1 MPLFNS
7 QQPNDSGIR
16 WWGAAATGVVELLVL
31 FALGIAVVRYLE
43 WSSDAAQAEFM
54 NAGKPSAS
62 DPNPSD
68 EFSTPVQAL
77 KGRAGCERKR

>member
-7 QQPNDSGIR
+7 QQPNDRGTR
-16 WWGAAATGVVELLVL
+16 WWGAAATGVVEVLVL
-31 FALGIAVVRYLE
+31 LALGIAVVRYLE

-54 NAGKPSAS
+54 RATTSSAA
-62 DPNPSD
+62 PNPSD

-77 KGRAGCERKR
+77 KLRAGCDRKG